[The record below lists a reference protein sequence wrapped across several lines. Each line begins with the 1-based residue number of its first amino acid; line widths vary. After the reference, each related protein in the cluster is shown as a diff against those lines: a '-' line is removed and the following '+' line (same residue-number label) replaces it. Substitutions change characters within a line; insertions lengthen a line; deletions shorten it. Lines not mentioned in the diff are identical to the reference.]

1 MLEQIKSL
9 LGIEKHDASQDDLL
23 NTIINLTKSRLCVLI
38 NAAEVPKNL
47 QYIVTEVCVVRFNR
61 IGSEGF
67 SSHGVEGESI
77 AWNDDNDFAGYM
89 DDIAAYL
96 RNNNTKGVLRFL

>member
-9 LGIEKHDASQDDLL
+9 LGFEAHDASHDDLL
-23 NTIINLTKSRLCVLI
+23 NTIVSLTKKRLCVLI
-38 NAAEVPKNL
+38 NAEVVPEVL
-47 QYIVTEVCVVRFNR
+47 QYIVVEVAVVRFNR

-67 SSHGVEGESI
+67 SSHDVEGETI

-89 DDIAAYL
+89 DDITAYL
-96 RNNNTKGVLRFL
+96 RHNNTKGVLRFL

>member
-9 LGIEKHDASQDDLL
+9 LGFEAHDASHDDLL
-23 NTIINLTKSRLCVLI
+23 NTIVSLTKNRLCLLI
-38 NAAEVPKNL
+38 NAEKVPESL
-47 QYIVTEVCVVRFNR
+47 QYIVVEVSVIRFNR

-67 SSHGVEGESI
+67 SSHGVEGESM

-89 DDIAAYL
+89 DDITAYL
-96 RNNNTKGVLRFL
+96 RHNNTKGVLRFL

>member
-23 NTIINLTKSRLCVLI
+23 NTIINLTKNRLCVLI
-38 NAAEVPKNL
+38 NSEEVPKNL

-89 DDIAAYL
+89 DDISAYL